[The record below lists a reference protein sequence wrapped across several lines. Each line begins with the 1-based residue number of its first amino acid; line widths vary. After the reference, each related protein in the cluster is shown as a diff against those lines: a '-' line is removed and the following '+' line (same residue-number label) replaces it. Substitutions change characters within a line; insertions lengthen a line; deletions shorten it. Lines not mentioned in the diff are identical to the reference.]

1 MELVPVSLG
10 KAWGLIMYEI
20 IYSPIVLEKLE
31 MLKTRLVE
39 MCGEKKESQT
49 AEGDR

>member
-1 MELVPVSLG
+1 
-10 KAWGLIMYEI
+10 MYEI

-39 MCGEKKESQT
+39 MCGEKK
-49 AEGDR
+49 GKPDCRR